1 MKTSISLTLNWR
13 KLLTTNAIEK
23 SLLNKRKN
31 KLEEGQRF
39 MLECQKDILLAGKS
53 QCGWYMVEEYPHPR
67 GLHLHMRLLPFSW
80 PACSKTSS
88 HPPPYTPEVYD
99 SRLGG
104 GSDPVFTKINSLIV
118 HSDLLNS
125 SFVMNKERSQWN
137 KFDL

>member
-31 KLEEGQRF
+31 KLEEGQRL

-67 GLHLHMRLLPFSW
+67 GLHLHMRLLPFFW

-88 HPPPYTPEVYD
+88 HPPPYTPEVYGL
-99 SRLGG
+99 STKY
-104 GSDPVFTKINSLIV
+104 VF
-118 HSDLLNS
+118 LL
-125 SFVMNKERSQWN
+125 VKPGIDILLVQ
-137 KFDL
+137 L